1 MSLKRPHSLSFQPT
15 FPTFPPSPLLR
26 KKHPHQT
33 KRLHPDFFHE
43 SNPKKTLLPVWFP
56 KSHHVLF
63 GAACSCQGP
72 LKENWRAASPPGA
85 TTLTVATLTET
96 VLDEQKKTKTKIQS
110 IYTEEDCLVFKKKTI
125 FKMHG
130 GTDGSAWTDMTNGRW
145 MRYFIC
151 AFGCFSPLFHHLSWT
166 FC

>member
-43 SNPKKTLLPVWFP
+43 SNPKKTLLPVRFP

-96 VLDEQKKTKTKIQS
+96 VLDEQKKQKQKYNQFTQRRTAWS
-110 IYTEEDCLVFKKKTI
+110 LKKKTI

-130 GTDGSAWTDMTNGRW
+130 GTDGSA
-145 MRYFIC
+145 
-151 AFGCFSPLFHHLSWT
+151 
-166 FC
+166 